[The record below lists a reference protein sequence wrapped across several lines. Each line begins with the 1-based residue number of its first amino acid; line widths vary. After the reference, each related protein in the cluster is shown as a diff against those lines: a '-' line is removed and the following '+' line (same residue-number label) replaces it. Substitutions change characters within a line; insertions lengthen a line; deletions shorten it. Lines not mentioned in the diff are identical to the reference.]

1 MNNELLY
8 HGLRQLGLLYDP
20 STAAHFSTA
29 LEYYGSFL
37 RETEWFRALPLDIQR
52 RYSFCIALNGM
63 KFSLAAE
70 NFQKPIDREAL
81 SAAVCFIL
89 AGCLLDHL
97 LDEGTPDSRK
107 SALEKLGWEYCA
119 HYFVQ
124 FGSAKT
130 VHTVDL
136 LYSIIAS
143 FLKKRM
149 GAVPAIY
156 NDLLTHMQRAVQ
168 AEVYTLEER
177 GSPIDMALTA
187 DKSILF
193 VVIGFELALYGEHLP
208 QEWEVFF
215 LIGDILRMIDD
226 LCDAE
231 QDMLE
236 GRVNSL
242 LPNDKEAN
250 DRWLCQSLDHLQ
262 QALVRLKALVR
273 EPFFAFVHYEIQSW
287 TLSNTYL
294 YKKTMETSPCQT

>member
-8 HGLRQLGLLYDP
+8 HGLQQLGLLYDP
-20 STAAHFSTA
+20 SISSYFGTA

-37 RETEWFRALPLDIQR
+37 RETDWFRALPSDMQR

-70 NFQKPIDREAL
+70 NFQKPLDKDAL

-97 LDEGTPDSRK
+97 LDEGDPDSRTT
-107 SALEKLGWEYCA
+107 ALEKLDWEYCA
-119 HYFVQ
+119 HYFVE
-124 FGSAKT
+124 FGPAKT
-130 VHTVDL
+130 AHVVDL
-136 LYSIIAS
+136 LYSTIAS
-143 FLKKRM
+143 FLKKKM
-149 GAVPAIY
+149 GTAPIIY
-156 NDLLTHMQRAVQ
+156 NDLLSHMQRAVQ
-168 AEVYTLEER
+168 SEVYTSEER
-177 GSPIDMALTA
+177 SNPTDMVLTT

-208 QEWEVFF
+208 REWETFF

-231 QDMLE
+231 QDVLA

-242 LPNDKEAN
+242 LPNDKETN
-250 DRWLCQSLDHLQ
+250 SLWLCRSLDNLQ
-262 QALVRLKALVR
+262 QALVRLKDLVR
-273 EPFFAFVHYEIQSW
+273 EPLFSFICYEIQSW

-294 YKKTMETSPCQT
+294 CKKIMETPPCQT